1 MLTWQFIAV
10 AVLLL
15 YSPAILFLLFIIW
28 RGGTF
33 SPSLR
38 RTFSP
43 SLRRGRPEILTK
55 DRKSYCRLASE
66 IRDRASHLNDPL
78 KNQSELA
85 SRIQFIRS
93 CRFVMTTVGFEVSAH
108 SWAGRVIDDEDN
120 GSEAPPIA
128 P

>member
-28 RGGTF
+28 RDGAF
-33 SPSLR
+33 SRS
-38 RTFSP
+38 SP
-43 SLRRGRPEILTK
+43 RPEHPEILTTA
-55 DRKSYCRLASE
+55 RKSYCRLASE

>member
-1 MLTWQFIAV
+1 MLTWQFIAA

-38 RTFSP
+38 RK
-43 SLRRGRPEILTK
+43 RPEILAT
-55 DRKSYCRLASE
+55 DRKSYCWLASA

-78 KNQSELA
+78 KNQSELS

>member
-28 RGGTF
+28 RNGT
-33 SPSLR
+33 LR
-38 RTFSP
+38 RE
-43 SLRRGRPEILTK
+43 RPEILTTN
-55 DRKSYCRLASE
+55 RKSYCRLASE

-93 CRFVMTTVGFEVSAH
+93 CRLVMTTVGFEVSAH
-108 SWAGRVIDDEDN
+108 SWAGRIIDDDDN

>member
-15 YSPAILFLLFIIW
+15 YSPAILFLLFIVW

-33 SPSLR
+33 SPSM
-38 RTFSP
+38 
-43 SLRRGRPEILTK
+43 RRGRPEILTK

-120 GSEAPPIA
+120 GSEAPQIA

>member
-15 YSPAILFLLFIIW
+15 YSPAILFLLFIVW

-33 SPSLR
+33 G
-38 RTFSP
+38 P
-43 SLRRGRPEILTK
+43 SLRRGRLEILTT

-108 SWAGRVIDDEDN
+108 LWAGRVIDDGDN

>member
-1 MLTWQFIAV
+1 MLTWQFIAA

-38 RTFSP
+38 RERSK
-43 SLRRGRPEILTK
+43 ILAT

-66 IRDRASHLNDPL
+66 IRDRALHLNDPL
-78 KNQSELA
+78 KNQSELV

-108 SWAGRVIDDEDN
+108 SWAGRVIDDEGD

>member
-15 YSPAILFLLFIIW
+15 YSPAISFLLFIIW
-28 RGGTF
+28 RNGTF
-33 SPSLR
+33 RPSLR
-38 RTFSP
+38 RERS
-43 SLRRGRPEILTK
+43 EILAT

-78 KNQSELA
+78 KNQNELA

>member
-38 RTFSP
+38 RE
-43 SLRRGRPEILTK
+43 RPEILAT

-108 SWAGRVIDDEDN
+108 SWAGRVIDDEDY